1 MVTLGILPE
10 RSGTIPSVTIWLRL
24 ESCQNVWLRLEL
36 SLWIEFEK
44 KRVHCIG
51 VIERCEAG
59 IRYPFDNT
67 MLVA

>member
-1 MVTLGILPE
+1 MIFGHLEALILE
-10 RSGTIPSVTIWLRL
+10 ILEAEKWLRL
-24 ESCQNVWLRLEL
+24 ESCLNVWLRLEL

-51 VIERCEAG
+51 VIERCEAC